1 MQIPGRGEGASTS
14 PFQGYAQHERPPFT
28 LSVAP
33 AKSKG
38 RVRGRTDRLGGRRH
52 NGQHPSSAGEGG
64 KGKLRHYRS
73 NLSHEGGWGM
83 RGEKNVSE
91 EGDSTREGVMTET
104 MRSWGA
110 GLLLALLWAGPAGGQ
125 TAEEVEEVFWQS
137 VVCEDAVEMR
147 LYLEVYPGGTYEA
160 AARACL
166 EAGLGLDR
174 AARRL
179 VQRGLA
185 AVGQE
190 PGPVDGLFGGPG
202 TRTRRAIRGWQ
213 AAKGLAATGY
223 VTEEQAA
230 ALMELG
236 RAAEAAQQQ
245 EQAVAEQV
253 AAAQAEQQ
261 RAAEARRQAQTEK
274 YGRLLQMVRVPGGR
288 FTMGCTREQSGCT
301 DKERP
306 AHQVEVRS
314 FELGKYEV
322 TQELWEAVMRTNPS
336 RFQGCAQCP
345 VEMVSWDDIQAFLR
359 KLNAGGGRY
368 RLPSE
373 AEWEYAARGGRQSR
387 GYRYAGS
394 NNPNAVAWHDGNSGW
409 KTHRVGQQQV
419 NELGLHDMSGNVWE
433 WVADCWNANYAGA
446 PSNGRAWT
454 RGDCSHR
461 VLRGGSWILKPW
473 ILRSALRIRSTT
485 GFRYGDFG
493 FRIARSLD

>member
-1 MQIPGRGEGASTS
+1 
-14 PFQGYAQHERPPFT
+14 
-28 LSVAP
+28 
-33 AKSKG
+33 
-38 RVRGRTDRLGGRRH
+38 
-52 NGQHPSSAGEGG
+52 
-64 KGKLRHYRS
+64 
-73 NLSHEGGWGM
+73 M

-104 MRSWGA
+104 MRRWGA
-110 GLLLALLWAGPAGGQ
+110 GLLLALLWAGPVGGQ
-125 TAEEVEEVFWQS
+125 TAREVEEVFWQS

-147 LYLEVYPGGTYEA
+147 LYLEEYPGGAYEA
-160 AARACL
+160 AARECL

-179 VQRGLA
+179 VQRGLG

-202 TRTRRAIRGWQ
+202 AQTREAIREWQ
-213 AAKGLAATGY
+213 KAKRLEATGY

-236 RAAEAAQQQ
+236 RAAQEAAQAAEAQAAQ
-245 EQAVAEQV
+245 EVARADD
-253 AAAQAEQQ
+253 AAYAEAERTNSAEGYAAYVREYPAGRHVSAARAARQRLQEQAEQQ
-261 RAAEARRQAQTEK
+261 RAAEARQQAQTEK
-274 YGRLLQMVRVPGGR
+274 YGRLLQMVRAPGGR
-288 FTMGCTREQSGCT
+288 FTMGCTREQSNCH
-301 DKERP
+301 DDEKP

-314 FELGKYEV
+314 FEIGKYEV

-345 VEMVSWDDIQAFLR
+345 VERVSWDDIQGFLR

-387 GYRYAGS
+387 GYEYAGS
-394 NNPNAVAWHDGNSGW
+394 DNLNAVAWYVRNSEG
-409 KTHRVGQQQV
+409 KTHPVGQKQA
-419 NELGLHDMSGNVWE
+419 NELGIHDMSGNVYE
-433 WVADCWNANYAGA
+433 WVEDCWNANYAGA

-454 RGDCSHR
+454 RGDCSRR
-461 VLRGGSWILKPW
+461 VLRGGSWFDRPRNRRSAIRYRYSTG
-473 ILRSALRIRSTT
+473 LRSYR
-485 GFRYGDFG
+485 FG

>member
-1 MQIPGRGEGASTS
+1 
-14 PFQGYAQHERPPFT
+14 
-28 LSVAP
+28 
-33 AKSKG
+33 
-38 RVRGRTDRLGGRRH
+38 
-52 NGQHPSSAGEGG
+52 
-64 KGKLRHYRS
+64 
-73 NLSHEGGWGM
+73 M

-110 GLLLALLWAGPAGGQ
+110 GLLLALLWAGPVGGQ

-179 VQRGLA
+179 VQRGLG

-230 ALMELG
+230 TLMELG
-236 RAAEAAQQQ
+236 RAAAETAQEAAQAAAARADDAAYA
-245 EQAVAEQV
+245 EAERVNSAVGYAAYVREYPTGRHV
-253 AAAQAEQQ
+253 AAARAAQQRLQERAEQRRAQ
-261 RAAEARRQAQTEK
+261 EAARAAAEVVASLNQ
-274 YGRLLQMVRVPGGR
+274 QMMRVLGGR
-288 FTMGCTREQSGCT
+288 FTMGCTREQIDCY
-301 DKERP
+301 DNERP
-306 AHQVEVRS
+306 AHQVEVSS
-314 FELGKYEV
+314 FEIGKYEV
-322 TQELWEAVMRTNPS
+322 TQELWEAVMGENPS
-336 RFQGCAQCP
+336 HFSGCARCP
-345 VEMVSWDDIQAFLR
+345 VERVSWDDVQVFLR
-359 KLNAGGGRY
+359 ELNAGGGRY

-387 GYRYAGS
+387 GYEYAGS
-394 NNPNAVAWHDGNSGW
+394 NNPNAVAWYEDNSGD
-409 KTHRVGQQQV
+409 KTHRVGQKQA
-419 NELGLHDMSGNVWE
+419 NELGLHDMSGNVYE

-454 RGDCSHR
+454 RGDCSVR
-461 VLRGGSWILKPW
+461 VLRGGSWNLKPRD
-473 ILRSALRIRSTT
+473 LRSAFRVWLPT
-485 GFRYGDFG
+485 GFRYNDLG

>member
-1 MQIPGRGEGASTS
+1 
-14 PFQGYAQHERPPFT
+14 
-28 LSVAP
+28 
-33 AKSKG
+33 
-38 RVRGRTDRLGGRRH
+38 
-52 NGQHPSSAGEGG
+52 
-64 KGKLRHYRS
+64 
-73 NLSHEGGWGM
+73 M

-104 MRSWGA
+104 VRSWGA
-110 GLLLALLWAGPAGGQ
+110 GLLLALLWAGPVGGQ
-125 TAEEVEEVFWQS
+125 TAREVEEVFWQS
-137 VVCEDAVEMR
+137 VVCEDAVEMQ
-147 LYLEVYPGGTYEA
+147 LYLEEYPGGTYAAEA
-160 AARACL
+160 WACL
-166 EAGLGLDR
+166 EAGLGLDQ

-185 AVGQE
+185 AVGQA
-190 PGPVDGLFGGPG
+190 PGPADGLFGGPG
-202 TRTRRAIRGWQ
+202 AQTREAIRGWQ
-213 AAKGLAATGY
+213 AAKRLEATGY

-236 RAAEAAQQQ
+236 RAAAQEAARAAE
-245 EQAVAEQV
+245 EQAVAERV

-261 RAAEARRQAQTEK
+261 RAAEARQQAQTEK

-288 FTMGCTREQSGCT
+288 FTMGCTREQSDCY
-301 DKERP
+301 DDEKP
-306 AHQVEVRS
+306 AHQVEVSS

-322 TQELWEAVMRTNPS
+322 TQELWAAVMGENPS

-345 VEMVSWDDIQAFLR
+345 VERVSWDDVQAFLR

-394 NNPNAVAWHDGNSGW
+394 NNPNAVAWYEDNSGE
-409 KTHRVGQQQV
+409 KTHRVGQKQA
-419 NELGLHDMSGNVWE
+419 NELGLHDMSGNVYE
-433 WVADCWNANYAGA
+433 WVQDCWNANYAGA

-454 RGDCSHR
+454 RGDCSSR
-461 VLRGGSWILKPW
+461 VLRDGSWGLGPRA
-473 ILRSALRIRSTT
+473 LRSANRGRSTSGT
-485 GFRYGDFG
+485 RGDYVG